1 MMTRSAA
8 SSAVHAAGV
17 ARRAATERFGGQLRC
32 RSCRTSPDVDF
43 EALFASSYPRVLAYA
58 RVMVRSAEAEDVVA
72 DTYMIAWRKRAQ
84 IPSGAELGWL
94 IGVARRVISNRRR
107 GDRRLDALRARL
119 ASQPRGVGL
128 DPAEVIAD
136 DELRRALNTLAPLD
150 REALL
155 LVTWFDLAPIDAAT
169 ALDIPAA
176 AFRMRLSRARR
187 RMRSALEPQTHYP
200 KERERW
206 DTV

>member
-1 MMTRSAA
+1 M
-8 SSAVHAAGV
+8 
-17 ARRAATERFGGQLRC
+17 RC
-32 RSCRTSPDVDF
+32 RFSRTSPDVDF
-43 EALFASSYPRVLAYA
+43 EALFASTYPRVLAYA

-84 IPSGAELGWL
+84 MPSGAELGWL
-94 IGVARRVISNRRR
+94 IGVARRVISNRRH
-107 GDRRLDALRARL
+107 GERRLDALRARL

-128 DPAEVIAD
+128 DPAELIAD
-136 DELRRALNTLAPLD
+136 DELRRALRTLAPLD

-155 LVTWFDLAPIDAAT
+155 LVTWFDMAPIDAAT

-187 RMRSALEPQTHYP
+187 RMRSALEPKTCYP

-206 DTV
+206 DTA